1 MPELESLIFTQAVD
15 PILIENMDGIVV
27 DLNNEAVRSYGW
39 SREELIG
46 KPIKT
51 IVPPERHGQADDLLA
66 HCKAGE
72 EVRNI
77 EGLRQSKDE
86 TVVPVLLTLFLLKD
100 EAGNPKHIATIA
112 KDISELKK
120 IEKKLRTMSKV
131 FVDAADPILIEDLDG
146 LVLDMNR
153 EAERSYGWSIED
165 LVGWP
170 IKTIVPP
177 DRYEQAD
184 ELLSR
189 CKAGKEVRN
198 VEGLRW
204 TRDKK
209 IIPVLLT
216 LSLLKDE
223 QGKPVAI
230 ATIAKDISAQKR
242 AEEKLQR
249 MSKVFMDAIDSILI
263 EDLDGLVIDMNQ
275 EVERS
280 YGWTREDLIGRPI
293 KTIVPPKRHSQAD
306 ELLSRCKAGEEV
318 RNIEGLRWTRDKET
332 VPVLLTLFMLKSD
345 GGKPVGIATIAKDI
359 TKLKEAEEEIALTQD
374 VTIES
379 MGTLAEYRD
388 PETGGH
394 IKRTRSYIRMLATH
408 LMNHPK
414 YKETLDEATIELLYK
429 SAPLHDIGKVAIP
442 DNILLKAGKLT
453 DEEFE
458 IMKKHTNYG
467 MEVIAVQEEK
477 LGIDSFLHLAREIAA
492 THQEKWDGTGYPG
505 GLKGEEIPVSGRLMA
520 LADVYDA
527 LISKRVYKPSFPHKK
542 AVEIISEGKGT
553 HFDPDMVEAFL
564 ELEGEFRKIALEHAD
579 FEEER
584 ENLKLA

>member
-1 MPELESLIFTQAVD
+1 MSGLESLIFTQAVD

-66 HCKAGE
+66 RCKAGE

-86 TVVPVLLTLFLLKD
+86 TAVPVLLTLFLLKD
-100 EAGNPKHIATIA
+100 EAGNPKQIATIA
-112 KDISELKK
+112 KDISELKE

-131 FVDAADPILIEDLDG
+131 FIDAADPILIEDLDG

-177 DRYEQAD
+177 DRHEQAD
-184 ELLSR
+184 ELLAR
-189 CKAGKEVRN
+189 CKAGK
-198 VEGLRW
+198 
-204 TRDKK
+204 
-209 IIPVLLT
+209 
-216 LSLLKDE
+216 
-223 QGKPVAI
+223 
-230 ATIAKDISAQKR
+230 
-242 AEEKLQR
+242 
-249 MSKVFMDAIDSILI
+249 
-263 EDLDGLVIDMNQ
+263 
-275 EVERS
+275 
-280 YGWTREDLIGRPI
+280 
-293 KTIVPPKRHSQAD
+293 
-306 ELLSRCKAGEEV
+306 EV
-318 RNIEGLRWTRDKET
+318 RNIEGLRWTRDKEI
-332 VPVLLTLFMLKSD
+332 VPVLLTLSMLKSD
-345 GGKPVGIATIAKDI
+345 GEKPVGIATIAKDI

-394 IKRTRSYIRMLATH
+394 IKRTRSYIRLLATH
-408 LMNHPK
+408 LLDHPK

-453 DEEFE
+453 DEEFA

-467 MEVIAVQEEK
+467 TEVIAVQEEK

-492 THQEKWDGTGYPG
+492 THQEKWDGTGYPE

-527 LISKRVYKPSFPHKK
+527 LISKRVYKPPFPHKK
-542 AVEIISEGKGT
+542 AVEIISKGKGS

-564 ELEGEFRKIALEHAD
+564 ELEDEFRKIALEHAD
-579 FEEER
+579 FDEER
-584 ENLKLA
+584 ENLK

>member
-1 MPELESLIFTQAVD
+1 MSGLESLIFTQAVD

-66 HCKAGE
+66 RCKAGE

-86 TVVPVLLTLFLLKD
+86 TAVPVLLTLFLLKD
-100 EAGNPKHIATIA
+100 EAGNPKQIATIA
-112 KDISELKK
+112 KDISELKE

-131 FVDAADPILIEDLDG
+131 FIDAADPILIEDLDG

-177 DRYEQAD
+177 DRHEQAD
-184 ELLSR
+184 ELLAR

-204 TRDKK
+204 TRDKE

-216 LSLLKDE
+216 LSFLEDE
-223 QGKPVAI
+223 HGKPVAI
-230 ATIAKDISAQKR
+230 ATIAKDISARKR

-249 MSKVFMDAIDSILI
+249 MSKVFMDAVDPILI

-293 KTIVPPKRHSQAD
+293 KTLVPLERHSQAD
-306 ELLSRCKAGEEV
+306 ELLARCKTGEEV
-318 RNIEGLRWTRDKET
+318 RNIEGLRWTRDKEI
-332 VPVLLTLFMLKSD
+332 VPVLLTLSMLKSD
-345 GGKPVGIATIAKDI
+345 GEKPVGIATIAKDI
-359 TKLKEAEEEIALTQD
+359 TNLKKAEEEIALTQD

-394 IKRTRSYIRMLATH
+394 IKRTRSYIRLLATH
-408 LMNHPK
+408 LMDHPK

-467 MEVIAVQEEK
+467 MKAIAVQEEK
-477 LGIDSFLHLAREIAA
+477 LGVDSFLHLAREIAA
-492 THQEKWDGTGYPG
+492 THQEKWDGTGYPE

-527 LISKRVYKPSFPHKK
+527 LISKRVYKPPFPHKK
-542 AVEIISEGKGT
+542 AVEIISKGKGS

-564 ELEGEFRKIALEHAD
+564 ELEDEFRKIALEHAD
-579 FEEER
+579 FDEER
-584 ENLKLA
+584 ENLK

>member
-1 MPELESLIFTQAVD
+1 MSGLESLIFTQAVD

-66 HCKAGE
+66 RCKAGE

-86 TVVPVLLTLFLLKD
+86 TAVPVLLTLFLLKD
-100 EAGNPKHIATIA
+100 EAGNPKQIATIA
-112 KDISELKK
+112 KDISELKE

-131 FVDAADPILIEDLDG
+131 FIDAADPILIEDLDG

-177 DRYEQAD
+177 DRHEQAD
-184 ELLSR
+184 ELLAR

-204 TRDKK
+204 TRDKE

-216 LSLLKDE
+216 LSFLKDE

-230 ATIAKDISAQKR
+230 ATIAKDISARKR

-249 MSKVFMDAIDSILI
+249 MSKVFMDAVDPILV

-280 YGWTREDLIGRPI
+280 YGWTKEDLIGRPI
-293 KTIVPPKRHSQAD
+293 KTLVPPKRHSQAD
-306 ELLSRCKAGEEV
+306 ELLARCKTGEEV
-318 RNIEGLRWTRDKET
+318 RNIEGLRWTRDKEI
-332 VPVLLTLFMLKSD
+332 VPVLLTLSMLKSD
-345 GGKPVGIATIAKDI
+345 GEKPFGIATIAKDI

-394 IKRTRSYIRMLATH
+394 IKRTRSYIRLLATH
-408 LMNHPK
+408 LMDHPK

-453 DEEFE
+453 DEEFA

-467 MEVIAVQEEK
+467 TEVIAAQEEK
-477 LGIDSFLHLAREIAA
+477 LGIDSFLHLAGEIAE
-492 THQEKWDGTGYPG
+492 THQEKWDGTGYPE

-527 LISKRVYKPSFPHKK
+527 LISKRVYKPSFAHKK
-542 AVEIISEGKGT
+542 AVEIISKGKGS

-564 ELEGEFRKIALEHAD
+564 EMEDEFRKIALEHAD
-579 FEEER
+579 FDEER
-584 ENLKLA
+584 ENLK